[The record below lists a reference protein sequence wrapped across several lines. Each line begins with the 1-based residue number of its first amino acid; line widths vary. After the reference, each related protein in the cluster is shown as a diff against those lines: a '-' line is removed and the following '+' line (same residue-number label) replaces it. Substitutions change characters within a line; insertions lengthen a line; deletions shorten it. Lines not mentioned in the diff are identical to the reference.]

1 MPVAAIEALIE
12 LLAESRAVTVYETL
26 DLISAQSDYL
36 KSRIPNSISLSAG
49 TDLFQ
54 RYVIS
59 SMKSTHMG
67 SFEAVRQHLL
77 SNGRLFVSRAKAARE
92 RIATYGRHF
101 VRDGSVVLTH
111 GGSRVVGT
119 LLGKAAEA
127 SASGGNVRFKVIYVM
142 NDARSSES
150 RAVVS
155 SLRAKGVPVAT
166 ISEGAVG
173 YAMGKVNLVIVGAE
187 GVVENGGIIS
197 RLGTYQI
204 ALLAK
209 AAGKPFYVAAESH
222 KFVRLYPLGQY
233 DLGVDQEVIKF
244 KTEDEED
251 LTQNEKIFTARTPDL
266 EEKTEYFPATPL
278 ETVKSTA
285 TVDAVDFTVCK
296 LPPMLPLCY

>member
-1 MPVAAIEALIE
+1 M
-12 LLAESRAVTVYETL
+12 
-26 DLISAQSDYL
+26 
-36 KSRIPNSISLSAG
+36 
-49 TDLFQ
+49 
-54 RYVIS
+54 IS
-59 SMKSTHMG
+59 SLKPSSG
-67 SFEAVRQHLL
+67 GGGRDGNFETVRQHLL
-77 SNGRLFVSRAKAARE
+77 SNGRLFVTRAKAARE
-92 RIATYGRHF
+92 LIASYGAHF

-127 SASGGNVRFKVIYVM
+127 SKSGGNVRFKVIYVM
-142 NDARSSES
+142 NDARNSES
-150 RAVVS
+150 KAVVS

-173 YAMGKVNLVIVGAE
+173 YAMGKVNVVIVGAE

-233 DLGVDQEVIKF
+233 DLGIDQQILEF
-244 KTEDEED
+244 KTEDEKE
-251 LTQNEKIFTARTPDL
+251 LTNTERTPTVD
-266 EEKTEYFPATPL
+266 ERDEYFSEIDMPKLNAAG
-278 ETVKSTA
+278 E
-285 TVDAVDFTVCK
+285 AVDYTVS
-296 LPPMLPLCY
+296 